1 MCNHYVFTGSL
12 KSLSFHQNPL
22 LPAQQTHRLKK
33 VNLNLTT
40 DDLQG
45 KTAWWFGRSFITVV
59 IHDDWMWIL
68 IEEEMQWSK
77 QFIYQF

>member
-33 VNLNLTT
+33 SELKSYNR
-40 DDLQG
+40 
-45 KTAWWFGRSFITVV
+45 RSSRENSVMIR
-59 IHDDWMWIL
+59 
-68 IEEEMQWSK
+68 
-77 QFIYQF
+77 